1 MPLAQWLHELHERLP
16 VDICREIRAM
26 VWEPLTDETL
36 PSAVASWSDPRT
48 VRQTLQRFGLI
59 ELWDVRHVTNMD
71 RLFLDRKHFSADLS
85 RWDTRHVRSMVQTF
99 HGASS
104 FNGPPRQVE
113 RWSGDRYARYVRW
126 LPVVQSAVGPLG
138 CLAGAMHATAVREL

>member
-104 FNGPPRQVE
+104 FNGPLGRWNVGQVIDM
-113 RWSGDRYARYVRW
+113 RGMFDGCQSFNQPLAHWDVSQVR
-126 LPVVQSAVGPLG
+126 
-138 CLAGAMHATAVREL
+138 